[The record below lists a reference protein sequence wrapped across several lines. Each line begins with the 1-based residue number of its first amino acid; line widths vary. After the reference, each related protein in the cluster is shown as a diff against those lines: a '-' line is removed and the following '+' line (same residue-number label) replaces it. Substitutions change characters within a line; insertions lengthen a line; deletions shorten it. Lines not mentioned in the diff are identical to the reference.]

1 MECEEHMIGYKSF
14 KKIFG
19 NKFWKAFQDLPLNM
33 PSSYQE
39 KEELLKSVYIAIKN
53 KTYHPAKPEFYI
65 THNKGSG
72 VARVS
77 PVFTIRDYIVYY
89 YCVIRLEHKLA
100 RNRTE
105 NTFGGWSISGLN
117 YRGAEEAEIQKKIE
131 NLYDPTVSMP
141 SWSFSPKA
149 WYVAYKDFNAKLY
162 VSLKESKDGYVVEL
176 DIANFYDSINLDILK
191 RKIGEVF
198 DGKYRDELS
207 LLFHFLNFWNKSI
220 NHYNPQTVGLP
231 QDAMSDCSRILANFY
246 LQEYDIYLKK
256 ICDQIGAKYFRYAD
270 DQAILL
276 KDQSQIEH
284 VIYCASRKLLALGL
298 TINQKKVSVRTI
310 SEMIDY
316 RSYKLFDI
324 LLEPGS
330 NGDPDKS
337 VAYINEV
344 ADIIVSDQREKIK
357 ARGLP
362 LLNRALTCNW
372 EKVNY
377 SERVK
382 LLSWYLD
389 EDFLKDAKSY
399 QFSAIHERL
408 PDKERKDFMS
418 SLGRLSERLI
428 HNGFHY
434 EVMSFMKSAGADS
447 SAIKKRVTELRKIY
461 AN

>member
-1 MECEEHMIGYKSF
+1 MIGYKSF

-19 NKFWKAFQDLPLNM
+19 RKFWKAFQNLPLNT

-39 KEELLKSVYIAIKN
+39 KEELLKLVYTEIKG
-53 KTYHPAKPEFYI
+53 KTYHPVKPEFYI
-65 THNKGSG
+65 AHNKGSG
-72 VARVS
+72 VARIS
-77 PVFTIRDYIVYY
+77 PVFTIKDYIVYY

-117 YRGAEEAEIQKKIE
+117 YRDAEEVEIQKKIE
-131 NLYDPTVSMP
+131 NLFDPTVSMP
-141 SWSFSPKA
+141 SWSFSPTA
-149 WYVAYKDFNAKLY
+149 WYIAYKDFNAKLY
-162 VSLKESKDGYVVEL
+162 VSLKESSEGYVVEL

-246 LQEYDIYLKK
+246 LQEYDIYIKK
-256 ICDQIGAKYFRYAD
+256 ICDEIGAKYFRYAD
-270 DQAILL
+270 DQAIIV
-276 KDQSQIEH
+276 KNRDQIEH

-298 TINQKKVSVRTI
+298 AINQKKVVIRTVD
-310 SEMIDY
+310 EMIEY

-324 LLEPGS
+324 LLQPGS
-330 NGDPDKS
+330 NKDPDKS
-337 VAYINEV
+337 NNFIDEV
-344 ADIIVSDQREKIK
+344 TKIIVSDQREKIK

-372 EKVNY
+372 EKVAY
-377 SERVK
+377 SQRVK
-382 LLSWYLD
+382 LFSWYLD
-389 EDFLKDAKSY
+389 DDFLKDARTY

-408 PDKERKDFMS
+408 HDREKDDFVA
-418 SLGRLSERLI
+418 SLDRLSERLL

-434 EVMSFMKSAGADS
+434 EVMAFMKATNKNS
-447 SAIKKRVTELRKIY
+447 SAIQKRIATLRKIY